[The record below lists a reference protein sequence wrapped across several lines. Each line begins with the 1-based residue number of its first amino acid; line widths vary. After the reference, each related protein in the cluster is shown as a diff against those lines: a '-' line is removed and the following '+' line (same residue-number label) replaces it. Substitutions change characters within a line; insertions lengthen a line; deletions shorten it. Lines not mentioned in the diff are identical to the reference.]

1 MRLTKLIGAL
11 VLAAASSGLPLA
23 VSAQTNPST
32 PSEALSSPR
41 IPDVNASFTTPP
53 NRLETI
59 PEAFERA
66 FFQESGTFYRNR
78 SIPRQISYI
87 IGPGLPWGAGF
98 PELEL
103 ERDARRINSL
113 YNEVLELQASSDPII
128 RTPDLPN
135 PFGSS
140 LRTQYGPRR
149 FGTQL
154 EGGEF
159 NFETLPPR

>member
-1 MRLTKLIGAL
+1 MRLTKLLGAL
-11 VLAAASSGLPLA
+11 VLAAASSGLASA
-23 VSAQTNPST
+23 VSAQTNP
-32 PSEALSSPR
+32 PYQSEATSSPR
-41 IPDVNASFTTPP
+41 IVDVNPSFTTPP

-59 PEAFERA
+59 PEAFSRA
-66 FFQESGTFYRNR
+66 FFQESGDFYRNR

-103 ERDARRINSL
+103 ERDAKRISNL
-113 YNEVLELQASSDPII
+113 YQEVLELQASSGPVI

-140 LRTQYGPRR
+140 LRTEYGPRR
-149 FGTQL
+149 FGSQL

-159 NFETLPPR
+159 NFETAPPR